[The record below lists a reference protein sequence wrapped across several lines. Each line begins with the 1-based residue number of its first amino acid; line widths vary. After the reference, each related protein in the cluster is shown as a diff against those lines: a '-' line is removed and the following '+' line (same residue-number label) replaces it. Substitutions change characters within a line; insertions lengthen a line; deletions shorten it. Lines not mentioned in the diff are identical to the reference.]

1 LLSCHEDAFLFTKIC
16 SEAFPFADFDGCAR
30 RKRERDGGKKKEK
43 KTHFFTSF
51 PKKKTLF
58 QLKSLLESKF
68 RTIDDFRVET
78 ERLEAEATVAVAAAA
93 KAKEEEK
100 SKA

>member
-1 LLSCHEDAFLFTKIC
+1 MRMHFYLPRSVLRLFLLPTLMAARDERGKET
-16 SEAFPFADFDGCAR
+16 EGRR
-30 RKRERDGGKKKEK
+30 RKKNSL
-43 KTHFFTSF
+43 FFFFSQ
-51 PKKKTLF
+51 KKTLF

-78 ERLEAEATVAVAAAA
+78 ERREAEATAAVAAAA